1 MPTSFALIRK
11 VRNHLRLLW
20 DDPEKF
26 ASNLLQFTNPSRFRE
41 KLADVMVAAPLHVC
55 VDPALAAAPAL
66 NVLQPILSPTSMT
79 GGPNTVVN
87 VAFWVA
93 KRGIKVRLVTAR
105 EAPGSHASGT
115 DPAWFSQHLALVTG
129 ASVTG
134 DPVPPPT
141 LSVVSAADQAAPL
154 PIGPRDMFL
163 ATHWSTAQQ
172 VKAQLPLMAV
182 KRFFYLIQDFDP
194 GLYAWSSNYALALE
208 TYELDH
214 IGVINQHQLYDY
226 LLAQHAGRYADP
238 GFARGSLVFEPAI
251 DRAVFHPPAE
261 PRTGGKRRL
270 LFYAR
275 PTNPRNMLGLG
286 LNALRAAVADP
297 AFQHAEWEFLA
308 IGGRGGVPQMELGRG
323 RRLIPESWVDYAG
336 YGRLLREA
344 DILLSPMLS
353 PHTSYPV
360 LEMAASGG
368 IVVTNSFATKTRQ
381 KLEALSANIIA
392 APPTEAGLANALIEA
407 ARRVTAGVDRYA
419 TLNLPA
425 DWQASLSGVAQRM
438 AEIFRETVAV
448 P

>member
-11 VRNHLRLLW
+11 VRNHLRLLR

-26 ASNLLQFTNPSRFRE
+26 ASNLLQFSNPARFQE
-41 KLADVMVAAPLHVC
+41 KLADIMVAAPLCVR
-55 VDPALAAAPAL
+55 VDPALADAPAL
-66 NVLQPILSPTSMT
+66 NVLQPILSPASMT

-93 KRGIKVRLVTAR
+93 KRGIKVRLVTTR
-105 EAPGSHASGT
+105 EAPGSQASGT
-115 DPAWFSQHLALVTG
+115 DPAWFAQHLS
-129 ASVTG
+129 SVTG
-134 DPVPPPT
+134 DPVAPPS
-141 LSVVSAADQAAPL
+141 LSVISAADKAVPL

-172 VKAQLPLMAV
+172 VKAQLPLMSV

-226 LLAQHAGRYADP
+226 LVAQRAGRYADP
-238 GFARGSLVFEPAI
+238 AFARGSLVFEPAI
-251 DRAVFHPPAE
+251 DRAVFHPSAE
-261 PRTGGKRRL
+261 PRVGNKRRL

-286 LNALRAAVADP
+286 LNALRAAVAD
-297 AFQHAEWEFLA
+297 ATFQQEEWEFLA
-308 IGGRGGVPQMELGRG
+308 IGGRGGVPQIDLGHG
-323 RRLIPESWVDYAG
+323 RRLIPQPWVDYAG
-336 YGRLLREA
+336 YGRSLREA

-368 IVVTNSFATKTRQ
+368 IVVTNSFATKTRE
-381 KLEALSANIIA
+381 KLGALSANIIA
-392 APPTEAGLANALIEA
+392 APPTEAGFSTALIEA
-407 ARRVTAGVDRYA
+407 ARRVSTGVDRHA

-425 DWQASLSGVAQRM
+425 DWRASLSEIAQRM

>member
-1 MPTSFALIRK
+1 MPASFALLRKIRT
-11 VRNHLRLLW
+11 HLRLLRN
-20 DDPEKF
+20 DPEKF
-26 ASNLLQFTNPSRFRE
+26 ATNLLQFTNPIRFQE
-41 KLADVMVAAPLHVC
+41 KLADVIVAAPLCVR
-55 VDPALAAAPAL
+55 VDPALADAPAL
-66 NVLQPILSPTSMT
+66 NVLQPILSPASMT
-79 GGPNTVVN
+79 GGPNTVIN

-93 KRGIKVRLVTAR
+93 KLGIPVRLVTTR
-105 EAPGSHASGT
+105 EAPGT
-115 DPAWFSQHLALVTG
+115 DPNWFWQHL

-134 DPVPPPT
+134 DPARPPT
-141 LSVVSAADQAAPL
+141 LSVASASDPTAPL

-172 VKAQLPLMAV
+172 VKTQLPLMAV

-214 IGVINQHQLYDY
+214 IGVFNQRLLYDY
-226 LLAQHAGRYADP
+226 LIAQRAGRYADP
-238 GFARGSLVFEPAI
+238 DFARESLVFEPAI
-251 DRAVFHPPAE
+251 DRTLLHPPAE

-286 LNALRAAVADP
+286 LNALRAAVTDP
-297 AFQHAEWEFLA
+297 AFQLAEWAFLA
-308 IGGRGGVPQMELGRG
+308 IGGRGSLPPIALRPGLVLHPA
-323 RRLIPESWVDYAG
+323 PWADYAG

-368 IVVTNSFATKTRQ
+368 IAVTNSFATKTRE
-381 KLEALSANIIA
+381 KLEAISANIIV
-392 APPTEAGLANALIEA
+392 APPTEMGFTEALIKA
-407 ARRVTAGVDRYA
+407 ANRVNNGFDIHAA
-419 TLNLPA
+419 LNLPV
-425 DWQASLSGVAQRM
+425 DWRTSLSGVAARM
-438 AEIFRETVAV
+438 AEMFRDIVGAA
-448 P
+448 

>member
-11 VRNHLRLLW
+11 VRNHLRLLR

-26 ASNLLQFTNPSRFRE
+26 ASNLLQFTNPARFRE
-41 KLADVMVAAPLHVC
+41 KLADVVVAAPLCVR
-55 VDPALAAAPAL
+55 VDPALADAPAM
-66 NVLQPILSPTSMT
+66 NVLQPILSPASMT

-93 KRGIKVRLVTAR
+93 KRGVNVRLITTR
-105 EAPGSHASGT
+105 EAPGPQASGM
-115 DPAWFSQHLALVTG
+115 DPGWFAQHL

-134 DPVPPPT
+134 DPVSPPS
-141 LSVVSAADQAAPL
+141 LSVVSAADKAVPL

-226 LLAQHAGRYADP
+226 LVAQRAGRYADQD
-238 GFARGSLVFEPAI
+238 FARDSLVFEPAI

-261 PRTGGKRRL
+261 PRVGGKRRL

-286 LNALRAAVADP
+286 LNALRAAVADA
-297 AFQHAEWEFLA
+297 AFRHADWEFLA
-308 IGGRGGVPQMELGRG
+308 IGGRGGVPSIDLGHG
-323 RRLIPESWVDYAG
+323 RRLIPEPWVDYAG

-368 IVVTNSFATKTRQ
+368 IVVTNSFATKTRE

-392 APPTEAGLANALIEA
+392 APPTEAGFSTALIDA
-407 ARRVTAGVDRYA
+407 AGRVNAGVDRHA

-425 DWQASLSGVAQRM
+425 DWQASLSGVAHRM

>member
-1 MPTSFALIRK
+1 MPRSFALIRK
-11 VRNHLRLLW
+11 VRNHLRLLR

-26 ASNLLQFTNPSRFRE
+26 ASNLLQFTNPARFRE
-41 KLADVMVAAPLHVC
+41 KLADVMVAAPLCVR
-55 VDPALAAAPAL
+55 VDPALAEAPAL
-66 NVLQPILSPTSMT
+66 NVLQPILSPASMT

-93 KRGIKVRLVTAR
+93 KHGIKVRLVTTR
-105 EAPGSHASGT
+105 DAPGSQASGG
-115 DPAWFSQHLALVTG
+115 DSAWFARHL

-134 DPVPPPT
+134 DPVPPPS
-141 LSVVSAADQAAPL
+141 LSVVSAADEAAPL

-172 VKAQLPLMAV
+172 VKAQLPLMDV

-208 TYELDH
+208 TYDLDH

-226 LLAQHAGRYADP
+226 LIAQRAGRYADP
-238 GFARGSLVFEPAI
+238 DFARGSLVFEPAI

-261 PRTGGKRRL
+261 PRVGSKRRL

-286 LNALRAAVADP
+286 LNALRRAVADP

-308 IGGRGGVPQMELGRG
+308 IGGRGGVPQIDLGHG
-323 RRLIPESWVDYAG
+323 RSLIPEAWIDYAG

-360 LEMAASGG
+360 LEMVASGG
-368 IVVTNSFATKTRQ
+368 IVVTNSFATKTPE
-381 KLEALSANIIA
+381 KLAALSANIIA
-392 APPTEAGLANALIEA
+392 APPTEAGFSTALIEA
-407 ARRVTAGVDRYA
+407 AGRVSAGVDRHA
-419 TLNLPA
+419 RLNLPA
-425 DWQASLSGVAQRM
+425 DWHASLSGVAQRM
-438 AEIFRETVAV
+438 AQIFRETVAT

>member
-11 VRNHLRLLW
+11 VRNHLRLLR

-26 ASNLLQFTNPSRFRE
+26 AANLLQFTNPTRFQE
-41 KLADVMVAAPLHVC
+41 KLADIMIAAPLCVR
-55 VDPALAAAPAL
+55 VDPALAEAPAL
-66 NVLQPILSPTSMT
+66 NVLQPILSPASMT

-93 KRGIKVRLVTAR
+93 KRGIKVRLVTTR
-105 EAPGSHASGT
+105 EVPGT
-115 DPAWFSQHLALVTG
+115 DPNWFWQHL

-134 DPVPPPT
+134 DPVRPPT
-141 LSVVSAADQAAPL
+141 LSVVSAADKAAPV

-172 VKAQLPLMAV
+172 VKTQLPLMAV

-208 TYELDH
+208 TYGLDH
-214 IGVINQHQLYDY
+214 IGVVNQHQLYEY
-226 LLAQHAGRYADP
+226 LIAQGAGRYADP
-238 GFARGSLVFEPAI
+238 DFARESLVFEPAI
-251 DRAVFHPPAE
+251 DRALFHPPAG
-261 PRTGGKRRL
+261 PRTGDKRRL

-297 AFQHAEWEFLA
+297 AFQRAEWEFLA
-308 IGGRGGVPQMELGRG
+308 IGGRGSVPALAIGRG
-323 RRLIPESWVDYAG
+323 LRLTPEPWADYAG

-368 IVVTNSFATKTRQ
+368 IVVTNSFATKSRE
-381 KLEALSANIIA
+381 KLEAISANIIA
-392 APPTEAGLANALIEA
+392 APATEEGFTNALIQA
-407 ARRVTAGVDRYA
+407 ARRVNAGVDSHA

-425 DWQASLSGVAQRM
+425 DWHASLSGVAQRM
-438 AEIFRETVAV
+438 GEIFRETVAAA
-448 P
+448 